1 MTELWTILIPI
12 LLTDI
17 LNPVLFA
24 FLVYAVSTNQPII
37 NSVSLLLGHTT
48 AYFSAGILLALGMD
62 WLTDRLASPNLI
74 DYCIQ
79 LIIGLAL
86 LWVAQL
92 SRSDT
97 GKRPDVEPE
106 SMTVISAFGL
116 GAIINFIGIPFA
128 VPYFAA
134 LDQILKTGL
143 STTDALLVL
152 GAYNLAYA
160 LPFATV
166 PLMVSLLGSRS
177 RPILENIN
185 AWLERISGFLMPV
198 LLGLIGLALTADA
211 VTYLVT
217 GNALY

>member
-1 MTELWTILIPI
+1 MTI
-12 LLTDI
+12 
-17 LNPVLFA
+17 
-24 FLVYAVSTNQPII
+24 
-37 NSVSLLLGHTT
+37 
-48 AYFSAGILLALGMD
+48 
-62 WLTDRLASPNLI
+62 
-74 DYCIQ
+74 
-79 LIIGLAL
+79 
-86 LWVAQL
+86 
-92 SRSDT
+92 
-97 GKRPDVEPE
+97 
-106 SMTVISAFGL
+106 ISAFGL

-134 LDQILKTGL
+134 LDQILKTDLG
-143 STTDALLVL
+143 TTDVLLVL

-166 PLMVSLLGSRS
+166 PLMVGLLGSRS

-217 GNALY
+217 GNALF